1 MDALLQSRA
10 QELATEFASQ
20 ATTVEELNEL
30 LRLMMKSG
38 PGADARHGD
47 GRPFGPAAGG
57 CCGFVCRRL
66 PSSSVRR
73 TAAMAAARRRCKAIW
88 AR

>member
-10 QELATEFASQ
+10 QELATEFAGQ

-30 LRLMMKSG
+30 LRVMMKSG
-38 PGADARHGD
+38 LERMLDSEMDVHL
-47 GRPFGPAAGG
+47 GRRP
-57 CCGFVCRRL
+57 V
-66 PSSSVRR
+66 
-73 TAAMAAARRRCKAIW
+73 AARGSLPPTAKPRRSPNRRNGRSKKRCKAIW